1 MDKQMVGAQYFI
13 YTISSC
19 IYFAP
24 WLVMLVLSVR
34 SKLASK

>member
-24 WLVMLVLSVR
+24 WLVLVLSVR